1 MFWALKPVSRNR
13 LFKKYIYIY
22 IYIMRVET
30 DFRSYKIK
38 NNKKRL

>member
-13 LFKKYIYIY
+13 FLKKKK
-22 IYIMRVET
+22 IMRVET

-38 NNKKRL
+38 NNKKIL